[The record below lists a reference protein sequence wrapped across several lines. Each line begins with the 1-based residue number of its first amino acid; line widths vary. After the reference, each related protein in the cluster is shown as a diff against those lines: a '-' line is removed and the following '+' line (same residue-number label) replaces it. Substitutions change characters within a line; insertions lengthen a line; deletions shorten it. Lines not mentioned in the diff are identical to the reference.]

1 LAARPQ
7 TGDFDMDLHIAGRK
21 AIVCASSQGLGMACA
36 KSLSRE
42 GVKVFINGRTEDKLR
57 VTADEISRATGNDVV
72 PVVAD
77 IMTEEGRTTLV
88 AACPDADILVNNNAG
103 PKPGKFEDWDHDAY
117 LAVFE
122 QNMLPAAL
130 LIRALMPGMRRR
142 KFGRI
147 VNITSAMVKSPRAH
161 QGLSTAARTA
171 LTALCKAISTECVV
185 DNVTINNVLPE
196 RIDSP
201 RQQFLIER
209 EAQMNH
215 ISVDAARAKLTDTI
229 AAKRFGRPE
238 EFADMV
244 TYLCSEQASFICGQN
259 IQLDGGS
266 YRGIV

>member
-1 LAARPQ
+1 
-7 TGDFDMDLHIAGRK
+7 MDLHIAGRK

-36 KSLSRE
+36 TSLSRE
-42 GVKVFINGRTEDKLR
+42 GVQVFINGRTADKLR
-57 VTADEISRATGNDVV
+57 ATAEAIARETGHAVV

-77 IMTEEGRTTLV
+77 IMTEAGRAQLV

-103 PKPGKFEDWDHDAY
+103 PAPGKFDDWDHDAY
-117 LAVFE
+117 IGVFE
-122 QNMLPAAL
+122 QNFLPAAL
-130 LIRALMPGMRRR
+130 MIRALLPGMRQR

-147 VNITSAMVKSPRAH
+147 VNITSAMVKSPRGH

-171 LTALCKAISTECVV
+171 LTALSKAISIDVV
-185 DNVTINNVLPE
+185 ADNVTINNVLPE

-201 RQQFLIER
+201 RQQALTER
-209 EAQMNH
+209 EAKMNN
-215 ISVDAARAKLTDTI
+215 ISFDAARAKLTDTI

-244 TYLCSEQASFICGQN
+244 AYLCSEQASFICGQN

-266 YRGIV
+266 YRGVV